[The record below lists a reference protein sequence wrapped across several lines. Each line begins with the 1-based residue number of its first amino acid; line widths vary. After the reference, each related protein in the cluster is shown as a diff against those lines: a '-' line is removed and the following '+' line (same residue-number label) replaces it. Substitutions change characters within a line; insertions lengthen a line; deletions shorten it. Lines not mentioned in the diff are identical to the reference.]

1 MFSESIPGMCCF
13 MRLEAGGS
21 FLLFFLFMS
30 CPFFLSFLVR
40 SFSSWHER
48 FIADGG
54 WRLFLSFLSLLGHR
68 SCSFLVHA
76 FLCLS
81 WLVLSCSSLRHR
93 CCSFSNQERLAH
105 SADIMAPRVALF
117 ASRLR
122 VRSSSGRATDPV
134 GGEAKNT

>member
-76 FLCLS
+76 FLFLS
-81 WLVLSCSSLRHR
+81 FLARSLLFFSSSSLLFLLQPGEAGALGRHHGASG
-93 CCSFSNQERLAH
+93 CAF
-105 SADIMAPRVALF
+105 RVA
-117 ASRLR
+117 ASGSFI
-122 VRSSSGRATDPV
+122 VRSGDRSG
-134 GGEAKNT
+134 GG